1 MTPGTGMPMG
11 RLPQFLSGFAGM
23 KQSESQTSPAAPYPM
38 FQIMGPSMPTAGN
51 AADPAMMGNLL
62 RLQGELMIKMG
73 EVMMKYGQMMLEQH
87 KQ

>member
-1 MTPGTGMPMG
+1 MPMG

-23 KQSESQTSPAAPYPM
+23 KQSESQASPAALYPM
-38 FQIMGPSMPTAGN
+38 FQIMGPSMPTAGT